1 MFTGSHFIPN
11 TVKKELL
18 FLCDSH
24 FPSKFYNIQ
33 QLKYQPLAVAV
44 LTSVISLQPTFVQAC
59 TCKR

>member
-1 MFTGSHFIPN
+1 MFSHFIPN

-24 FPSKFYNIQ
+24 FPSNFYNIQ
-33 QLKYQPLAVAV
+33 QRKYQPLAVAV

-59 TCKR
+59 TCKKN